1 MKERTTYALGIDL
14 GGTRIK
20 LGLVDNRGKIH
31 YSKSYPTRMDLGLNR
46 GIQRMADLIKR
57 FQTDCAKIAFSPRMI
72 GLGAPGLINRE
83 KGLVHFS
90 PNFPEWKDVP
100 LSQIISRVSGLPV
113 FLDNDANVVT
123 YGEKW
128 LGAGRNWSN
137 FLCLTLGTGVGSG
150 LVLNGE
156 LWYGSQSCGPEFGH
170 ITITPRGERC
180 GCGNRGCL
188 ETLASATYL
197 VKRAQRGLDRSLPTR
212 LTRFTSIGEKS
223 LSARHLYE
231 SARQGDHYCISLFAD
246 LGKHLGIA
254 LANIIHLLGLEGVI
268 LGGGVSRASTIF
280 LPYLE
285 KEFKKR
291 MTMASADQV
300 SIRISTLGEKSGIL
314 GAAKM
319 AFERHKMA

>member
-1 MKERTTYALGIDL
+1 MKERATYSLGIDL
-14 GGTRIK
+14 GGTRFK
-20 LGLVDNRGKIH
+20 LGLVDNYGKIL
-31 YSKSYPTRMDLGLNR
+31 YSKSYLTRVDLGLDR
-46 GIQRMADLIKR
+46 GIQRILGLIKR
-57 FQTDCAKIAFSPRMI
+57 FQADTAKQGYPPRRI

-90 PNFPEWKDVP
+90 PNFPGWRDVP
-100 LSQIISRVSGLPV
+100 LAQWISRILKIPV
-113 FLDNDANVVT
+113 FLDNDANVIT

-128 LGAGRNWSN
+128 MGAGRTWSN

-156 LWYGSQSCGPEFGH
+156 LWYGSQSSGPEFGH
-170 ITITPRGERC
+170 VTIIPRGERC

-197 VKRAQRGLDRSLPTR
+197 VKRAQRGLNRGLPTL
-212 LTRFTSIGEKS
+212 LTHFNDSGRKD
-223 LSARHLYE
+223 LSARHLFE
-231 SARQGDHYCISLFAD
+231 AARQGDLFCLSLFAD
-246 LGKHLGIA
+246 LGKYLGIA
-254 LANIIHLLGLEGVI
+254 LANSIHLLGLEGVV
-268 LGGGVSRASTIF
+268 LGGGVSRAATIF

-300 SIRISTLGEKSGIL
+300 LIRISTLGEKGGIL

-319 AFERHKMA
+319 ACDRHKGL